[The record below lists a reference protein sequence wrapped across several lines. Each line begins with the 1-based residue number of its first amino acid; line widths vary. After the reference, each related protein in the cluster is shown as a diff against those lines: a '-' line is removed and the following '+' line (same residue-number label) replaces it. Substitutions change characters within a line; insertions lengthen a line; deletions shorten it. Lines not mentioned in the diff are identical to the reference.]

1 MSLDA
6 RTRET
11 PPVRGPDDLVAWFR
25 ARERPRQGWKVGLE
39 HEVVLMRSGTTDP
52 VAWEGPAGVA
62 AMLRGFG
69 RFGFT
74 PFMEEDRIIAAQR
87 EGLTVSLE
95 PGGQLELS
103 GRPFPDV
110 HAAAEELREH
120 LEDHCAHIG
129 EELSVELLAT
139 GYRPFGTPRSNPWMP
154 KDRYKIMRPWLAAHG
169 RLGEDMM
176 AMTASAQA
184 SFDFSDARD
193 MGEKLRTALAVQPAV
208 VALFANSPIIDG
220 REVGWKSYRTAVWNE
235 TDPARCG
242 LLAFA
247 FAPGF
252 LDDPYR
258 AYVEWALDVPMIF
271 VRRHDRYLDPKG
283 ATFRDFMLRGIDG
296 ERPTQS
302 DWEDHLTVVFPEV
315 RVKGVVEVRAA
326 DGCDHAHARALLALW
341 KGILYDQAA
350 RERAWQAVA
359 RFKVEER
366 RALMDAAGRSGLQG
380 RAADGSSLQALAGE
394 VLAAAA
400 DGLRRQSCC
409 AASGEDE
416 CKFLEPL
423 RARAES
429 GRSPADEALEA
440 FRSGGPPALIA
451 KLRVA

>member
-11 PPVRGPDDLVAWFR
+11 PPARGTADLIEWFR
-25 ARERPRQGWKVGLE
+25 ARERPRDAWKVGLE
-39 HEVVLMRSGTTDP
+39 HELVLVRKGTTDP
-52 VAWEGPAGVA
+52 VAWDGEAGVA

-69 RFGFT
+69 RFGFA
-74 PFMEEDRIIAAQR
+74 PFEEEGRIIAAQR
-87 EGLTVSLE
+87 DGLTVSLE

-103 GRPFPDV
+103 GRPFSDV
-110 HAAAEELREH
+110 HAAAEELRVH
-120 LEDHCAHIG
+120 LEDYCAELG
-129 EELSVELLAT
+129 KELSIELLAT

-184 SFDFSDARD
+184 SYDFSDARD
-193 MGEKLRTALAVQPAV
+193 MGEKLRVALAVQPVV
-208 VALFANSPIIDG
+208 VALYANSPIVDG
-220 REVGWKSYRTAVWNE
+220 REVGWKSFRTAVWNE

-247 FAPGF
+247 FEPGF

-258 AYVEWALDVPMIF
+258 AYTEWALDVPMIF
-271 VRRHDRYLDPKG
+271 VRRGGGYLDPKG
-283 ATFRDFMLRGIDG
+283 ATFRDFLLRGLDG
-296 ERPTQS
+296 ERPTLG

-326 DGCDHAHARALLALW
+326 DGCDRAHARALLALW
-341 KGILYDQAA
+341 KGLLYDAGA
-350 RERAWQAVA
+350 RARAWAAVA

-366 RALMDAAGRSGLQG
+366 RALTDEAGKHGLQG
-380 RAADGSSLQALAGE
+380 HASDGTSLQALAKE
-394 VLAAAA
+394 ILAASTE
-400 DGLRRQSCC
+400 GLKRQNCC
-409 AASGEDE
+409 GATGDDE
-416 CKFLEPL
+416 CKFLDPL

-429 GRSPADEALEA
+429 GRSPADEALDA
-440 FRSGGPPALIA
+440 FRSGGPRALVEH
-451 KLRVA
+451 LRVA